1 MSIPP
6 AELTKRR
13 LRSVSW
19 CVLCHAASVACLQA
33 VLQLGP
39 LNPYLW
45 LLATLR
51 SILSLKFFATVTQI
65 AVLSAA
71 LVIFISKS
79 LPDSVPKVHLS
90 YLSSSRQ
97 PSRKRKKGPLAV
109 LGSILRLFTLLC
121 DLPMSMLSGK
131 NLYLLLGNNITAL
144 LVGLLFIDSRSRQG
158 LQLLYFLSA
167 GTFSSAFNTSGRRFL
182 DAAPVVNLPLRTQI
196 RAIFTGTAKNLFV
209 PCLKSFGITTV
220 LISVCQLV
228 PVVLAKETEI
238 FFIFGHWSVAFLLYT
253 FLIYLFL
260 VTVLTMTQ
268 KVTVAVFMTNWH
280 FPVEALDEHT
290 LCLVDALDSTR
301 DMKLAASRDLVF
313 VSEFDTQR
321 RAEFWVLSQPGGHPK
336 KFNSLMKVYSTAV
349 AKFKDDL
356 SQKMEKPAPLEAAK
370 LLNSG
375 IGTPLQSSTPNTLH
389 PEQLPHT
396 PLQPMARYRGVL
408 FQTPQTPTIRTME
421 SVQSP
426 LRLEPVSH
434 VPPPQPNGVGRAPL
448 ETFFGN
454 VKNFFNPKKPEPTA
468 NTDENPEKSIKYYAA
483 ASSVILS
490 EAPFLSFMSSG
501 ISTLALASVTEDKY
515 GIVQLKLQEIVSNLI
530 TLMATVKS
538 HEALRVHLAEAQI
551 DADDVAD
558 VNKALD
564 LLLETA
570 SRSLC
575 KIGKAFGSSLYDLKW
590 SDKDKETLA
599 PFVV

>member
-1 MSIPP
+1 
-6 AELTKRR
+6 
-13 LRSVSW
+13 VSW
-19 CVLCHAASVACLQA
+19 CVMCHAASAACLQA

-51 SILSLKFFATVTQI
+51 SILSFRFLATVIQI
-65 AVLSAA
+65 AVLSAG

-79 LPDSVPKVHLS
+79 LPDSAPKVHFS

-97 PSRKRKKGPLAV
+97 PSRKRKKGPLAI
-109 LGSILRLFTLLC
+109 LGSIFRLFTLLC
-121 DLPMSMLSGK
+121 ELPVSMLSGK
-131 NLYLLLGNNITAL
+131 NLYLLLGNNVTAV
-144 LVGLLFIDSRSRQG
+144 LVGLLFINSQNRPA
-158 LQLLYFLSA
+158 LQLLYFLAA
-167 GTFSSAFNTSGRRFL
+167 GTFSSACNTSGRRFL

-196 RAIFTGTAKNLFV
+196 RAIFTGTAKNLIV
-209 PCLKSFGITTV
+209 PCLKSFATTTA
-220 LISVCQLV
+220 LISVCQLAT
-228 PVVLAKETEI
+228 VVFSKEAELLS
-238 FFIFGHWSVAFLLYT
+238 IFGHWSLAFLVYT

-260 VTVLTMTQ
+260 ATVLTTTH

-313 VSEFDTQR
+313 VSEFDVHR

-336 KFNSLMKVYSTAV
+336 KFNSLMNVYSKAV

-356 SQKMEKPAPLEAAK
+356 SQKVEKPAALETSK
-370 LLNSG
+370 LLNSDFE
-375 IGTPLQSSTPNTLH
+375 TPFQTSTPNTLQ
-389 PEQLPHT
+389 PEQLPNT
-396 PLQPMARYRGVL
+396 PVQPMSRYRGVL

-421 SVQSP
+421 SIQSP
-426 LRLEPVSH
+426 LRLEPLSH
-434 VPPPQPNGVGRAPL
+434 ASSSQRNGAGRAPL
-448 ETFFGN
+448 QSALGT
-454 VKNFFNPKKPEPTA
+454 VKNFFESRKAEPTA
-468 NTDENPEKSIKYYAA
+468 NSDEIPEKSIKYYAA

-490 EAPFLSFMSSG
+490 DAPYLSFMSSG
-501 ISTLALASVTEDKY
+501 ISTLALASVAEDKY
-515 GIVQLKLQEIVSNLI
+515 GIVQLKLQEIVSNLLS
-530 TLMATVKS
+530 LMATVKS

-558 VNKALD
+558 VNKVLD

-575 KIGKAFGSSLYDLKW
+575 KIGKAFGGSLYDLKW
-590 SDKDKETLA
+590 SEKDKETLA

>member
-19 CVLCHAASVACLQA
+19 CVMCHAASAACLQA

-51 SILSLKFFATVTQI
+51 SILSFRFFAILIQI
-65 AVLSAA
+65 TVLSAA
-71 LVIFISKS
+71 LVLFISKS
-79 LPDSVPKVHLS
+79 LPDSAPKVHFS

-121 DLPMSMLSGK
+121 KLPMSIFSGK
-131 NLYLLLGNNITAL
+131 NLYLLLGNNVTAL
-144 LVGLLFIDSRSRQG
+144 LVGLLFINSQNRPV
-158 LQLLYFLSA
+158 LQLLYFLGA
-167 GTFSSAFNTSGRRFL
+167 GTFASACNSSGRRFL

-196 RAIFTGTAKNLFV
+196 RSIFTGTAKNVLV
-209 PCLKSFGITTV
+209 PCLKSFAITTA
-220 LISVCQLV
+220 LISVCQLASV
-228 PVVLAKETEI
+228 ALSKEAELVS
-238 FFIFGHWSVAFLLYT
+238 IFGHWSIAFLMYT

-260 VTVLTMTQ
+260 VTVLITTH

-280 FPVEALDEHT
+280 FPVKALEEHT

-313 VSEFDTQR
+313 VSEFDVIR
-321 RAEFWVLSQPGGHPK
+321 RADFWVLSQPGGHPK
-336 KFNSLMKVYSTAV
+336 KFNSLMNVYSKAV
-349 AKFKDDL
+349 SKFKDDL
-356 SQKMEKPAPLEAAK
+356 SQKVDKPAALITTK

-375 IGTPLQSSTPNTLH
+375 FESQFQTSTPNQ
-389 PEQLPHT
+389 PEQLPNT
-396 PLQPMARYRGVL
+396 PVQPMARYRGVL

-421 SVQSP
+421 SIQSP
-426 LRLEPVSH
+426 LRLEPLSH
-434 VPPPQPNGVGRAPL
+434 ASPSQRNGGSRQPAV
-448 ETFFGN
+448 TVFGT
-454 VKNFFNPKKPEPTA
+454 VKNFFESKKPEPTA
-468 NTDENPEKSIKYYAA
+468 NSDEIPEKSIKYYFA

-490 EAPFLSFMSSG
+490 DAPYLSYMSSG
-501 ISTLALASVTEDKY
+501 ISTLALASVAEDKY
-515 GIVQLKLQEIVSNLI
+515 GIVQLKLQEIVSNLL

-551 DADDVAD
+551 DTDDVAD

-575 KIGKAFGSSLYDLKW
+575 KIGKAFGGSLYDLKW
-590 SDKDKETLA
+590 SDKDRETLA